1 VNSIADR
8 GLDGLR
14 DIATKGL
21 VLFLWIHVPFNLAV
35 ALILGNGWILPAV
48 LATVLAGAATL
59 TWRIAGSTAL
69 STRLVVAVAFIG
81 MIGLLLQQMAG
92 HPWQLDIHMYFFAA
106 LAVLAIYCDP
116 LVLCF
121 AAAATALHHLVL
133 NFVLP
138 AAVYPGGG
146 DFGRVVLHAVIV
158 VMETGVLIWLTYQL
172 IVLFQRSAEKTA
184 EAVAART
191 AQAQAYA
198 ERAELEARAEEAK
211 RVTTSALADAVETS
225 VQGLVQAVAGAASD
239 MRGTAEGLALTANE
253 AKRQTSS
260 VAASSQET
268 LASVETVATAAEELS
283 ASVTEISRQMAE
295 ASKVSGQAVSETEA
309 TNETL
314 KGLAGAAMRIGEVVQ
329 LINGIASQT
338 NLLALNATIEAARAG
353 DAGKGFAVVASEVKL
368 LATQTAKATEEIEAQ
383 ISAIQAETSKA
394 VSAIGGVASTI
405 GAISGITGS
414 VAASVEEQGAATQEI
429 ARSAECAATA
439 SKGVANG
446 VAGLSHMA
454 EETGSS
460 ATKALSAASELSARC
475 EGLTTEIRAFVA
487 KIRAA

>member
-1 VNSIADR
+1 M
-8 GLDGLR
+8 
-14 DIATKGL
+14 
-21 VLFLWIHVPFNLAV
+21 
-35 ALILGNGWILPAV
+35 PAV
-48 LATVLAGAATL
+48 LATVLAGAATVA
-59 TWRIAGSTAL
+59 WRVAGSTAL
-69 STRLVVAVAFIG
+69 ATRLVVAVAFIG
-81 MIGLLLQQMAG
+81 MIGLLLEQMAG

-106 LAVLAIYCDP
+106 LAMLAIYCDP

-121 AAAATALHHLVL
+121 AAAATALHHLAL

-146 DFGRVVLHAVIV
+146 DCGRVVLHAVIV
-158 VMETGVLIWLTYQL
+158 VMESGVLIWLTYQL
-172 IVLFQRSAEKTA
+172 IVLFRRSAEKTA

-198 ERAELEARAEEAK
+198 ERAEIEARAEEAK
-211 RVTTSALADAVETS
+211 RVTTSALADAVEAS

-239 MRGTAEGLALTANE
+239 MRGTAEGLSLTANE

-295 ASKVSGQAVSETEA
+295 AAKVSGQAVSETEA

-353 DAGKGFAVVASEVKL
+353 EAGKGFAVLAGRGKL
-368 LATQTAKATEEIEAQ
+368 LSTPTPHATEGIRGPN
-383 ISAIQAETSKA
+383 SAIPAEARHA
-394 VSAIGGVASTI
+394 VARIRAAGRF
-405 GAISGITGS
+405 TGS
-414 VAASVEEQGAATQEI
+414 VAAKGDDQHVAIGGGGVVERLDRGHAVKDPGIVDQRRVERLGQGEAAEQAAVVDRLDVGGAL
-429 ARSAECAATA
+429 RDVAAA
-439 SKGVANG
+439 DQQ
-446 VAGLSHMA
+446 
-454 EETGSS
+454 
-460 ATKALSAASELSARC
+460 
-475 EGLTTEIRAFVA
+475 
-487 KIRAA
+487 

>member
-59 TWRIAGSTAL
+59 AWRVAGSTAL
-69 STRLVVAVAFIG
+69 ATRLVVAVAFIG
-81 MIGLLLQQMAG
+81 MIGLLLEQMAG

-172 IVLFQRSAEKTA
+172 LVLFQRSAEKTA
-184 EAVAART
+184 EA
-191 AQAQAYA
+191 
-198 ERAELEARAEEAK
+198 
-211 RVTTSALADAVETS
+211 SAP
-225 VQGLVQAVAGAASD
+225 
-239 MRGTAEGLALTANE
+239 
-253 AKRQTSS
+253 SS
-260 VAASSQET
+260 KPVPRRPSGSRRASSPMPSRR
-268 LASVETVATAAEELS
+268 ASRASSRPSPVPRPTCAEPP
-283 ASVTEISRQMAE
+283 R
-295 ASKVSGQAVSETEA
+295 GY
-309 TNETL
+309 
-314 KGLAGAAMRIGEVVQ
+314 R
-329 LINGIASQT
+329 
-338 NLLALNATIEAARAG
+338 
-353 DAGKGFAVVASEVKL
+353 
-368 LATQTAKATEEIEAQ
+368 
-383 ISAIQAETSKA
+383 
-394 VSAIGGVASTI
+394 
-405 GAISGITGS
+405 
-414 VAASVEEQGAATQEI
+414 
-429 ARSAECAATA
+429 
-439 SKGVANG
+439 
-446 VAGLSHMA
+446 
-454 EETGSS
+454 
-460 ATKALSAASELSARC
+460 
-475 EGLTTEIRAFVA
+475 
-487 KIRAA
+487 